1 MWIESV
7 VAWFA
12 NSENALA
19 FSQLAAAAVTAIAT
33 IALWRVTR
41 VLAVETKTLA
51 AMTSQPFVV
60 GTIENAGVS
69 AHTVLNFVL
78 RNSGN
83 ATAFDVRA
91 KITPAIPNVAGSS
104 EPEPIEEIYE
114 LTLLPPGQALPLKG
128 VVLQAIYDK
137 KFEITISWSRRPGEK
152 TETVM
157 KYFING
163 KDLPN
168 EDWNIKG
175 LHNIAEELEK
185 MRKLLPKQ

>member
-1 MWIESV
+1 VWIESV

-12 NSENALA
+12 KPENALA

-91 KITPAIPNVAGSS
+91 KITPAIPNVAV
-104 EPEPIEEIYE
+104 P
-114 LTLLPPGQALPLKG
+114 
-128 VVLQAIYDK
+128 
-137 KFEITISWSRRPGEK
+137 SR
-152 TETVM
+152 M
-157 KYFING
+157 
-163 KDLPN
+163 
-168 EDWNIKG
+168 IK
-175 LHNIAEELEK
+175 
-185 MRKLLPKQ
+185 